1 MDNFNCS
8 ALVGTSHLI
17 YSIIS
22 NKDQLA
28 RQAIFRNKQKT
39 YMNISHALSNGAPGM
54 YMCGINVEKT
64 HFNKLFIL
72 SKPENSFPSYSMVAL
87 TLTLVNTLNSYMVG
101 LF

>member
-1 MDNFNCS
+1 MDNFNFS

-28 RQAIFRNKQKT
+28 RQVIFRDKQK
-39 YMNISHALSNGAPGM
+39 ISHALSNGAPGM

-72 SKPENSFPSYSMVAL
+72 SKPENSFPSYSMVAF